1 MGGGLWKQAYLWFV
15 HLYYLLSRDVMA
27 DCSFEGPAQGVQ
39 AGSKQQAP
47 YSFALYPQQFLQ
59 SCPCAWGHL
68 LSLGMSLSW
77 CCCDTPDLMAAV
89 VMATQV
95 LHEETNG
102 EAIITT
108 GVGQHQMWAAQWY
121 KFRGPRQWATSGG
134 LGSMG
139 FGLPSALGAAAA
151 FDGKDGRPK
160 KVGPALVNQPIL
172 VTFFLLDHAREMLQT
187 AVMMGA
193 PDVLLCT
200 STSAV
205 CPNGFCR

>member
-1 MGGGLWKQAYLWFV
+1 M
-15 HLYYLLSRDVMA
+15 M
-27 DCSFEGPAQGVQ
+27 
-39 AGSKQQAP
+39 
-47 YSFALYPQQFLQ
+47 
-59 SCPCAWGHL
+59 
-68 LSLGMSLSW
+68 
-77 CCCDTPDLMAAV
+77 
-89 VMATQV
+89 QV

-160 KVGPALVNQPIL
+160 KVRPPLAQ
-172 VTFFLLDHAREMLQT
+172 LL
-187 AVMMGA
+187 
-193 PDVLLCT
+193 T
-200 STSAV
+200 ST
-205 CPNGFCR
+205 

>member
-1 MGGGLWKQAYLWFV
+1 MT
-15 HLYYLLSRDVMA
+15 
-27 DCSFEGPAQGVQ
+27 
-39 AGSKQQAP
+39 
-47 YSFALYPQQFLQ
+47 
-59 SCPCAWGHL
+59 
-68 LSLGMSLSW
+68 LSLRS
-77 CCCDTPDLMAAV
+77 CDTPDLMTAA

-160 KVGPALVNQPIL
+160 KVGPAMVTQPIL
-172 VTFFLLDHAREMLQT
+172 VSVPVGCPHEDNTLE
-187 AVMMGA
+187 G
-193 PDVLLCT
+193 
-200 STSAV
+200 SA
-205 CPNGFCR
+205 